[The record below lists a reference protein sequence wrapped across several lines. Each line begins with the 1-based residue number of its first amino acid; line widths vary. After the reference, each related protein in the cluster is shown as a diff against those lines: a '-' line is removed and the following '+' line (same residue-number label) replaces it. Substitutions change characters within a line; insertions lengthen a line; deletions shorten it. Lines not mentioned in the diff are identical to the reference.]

1 MAVFSNAGE
10 GGGSGVALLEGP
22 LPFAMEAGVS
32 GDTTRRLNCG
42 DSFNCFMSGFGG
54 GAGLDMRP
62 GFLGGGG
69 GLGLFCFGGCSGTTG
84 REVASEVERGLVVG
98 LESSRM
104 FSTLLDAGG
113 LGLLCFGG
121 CSGPTGR
128 EVASEVERG
137 LVVGLE
143 SSRMFST
150 LLDAGSGW
158 WTDDGWVL
166 LGRVDG
172 GCEGDLDGGGE

>member
-1 MAVFSNAGE
+1 MSTRRRWAAFGEDTSGGEATPLCVSQETLAVFSVVGE
-10 GGGSGVALLEGP
+10 GGGSGVALLEGT

-32 GDTTRRLNCG
+32 GDTTRRLNWG
-42 DSFNCFMSGFGG
+42 DFFNCFMSGFGG

-98 LESSRM
+98 LESS
-104 FSTLLDAGG
+104 
-113 LGLLCFGG
+113 
-121 CSGPTGR
+121 
-128 EVASEVERG
+128 SEVERG

-166 LGRVDG
+166 LG
-172 GCEGDLDGGGE
+172 